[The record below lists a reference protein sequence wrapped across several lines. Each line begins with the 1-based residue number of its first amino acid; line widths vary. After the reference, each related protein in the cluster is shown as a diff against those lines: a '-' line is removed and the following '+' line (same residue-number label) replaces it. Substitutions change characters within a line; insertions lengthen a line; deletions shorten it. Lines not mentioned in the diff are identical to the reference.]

1 MREERDRKAV
11 LEREDIVR
19 RTVEGC
25 GERVFKG
32 SYACL
37 RKNDE

>member
-11 LEREDIVR
+11 LEREDIVKR
-19 RTVEGC
+19 PVEGC
-25 GERVFKG
+25 GEKVFKG
-32 SYACL
+32 GYVCL